1 MKELLKQYF
10 EAFSETF
17 PLGEFTGTKEELI
30 AVIRQCIESGTPYN
44 SNYMGDDE

>member
-17 PLGEFTGTKEELI
+17 PLEEFIGTEEELF

-44 SNYMGDDE
+44 SIYLGDNE